1 MISELKRENGTKKTE
16 DGEVWAGGEKLK
28 VQQRKR

>member
-1 MISELKRENGTKKTE
+1 MISELKRENGTKKSE
-16 DGEVWAGGEKLK
+16 DGELQAGEEKLK